1 MKSDR
6 TELIRRTLWI
16 VLILNLLVTLIKL
29 TLGLLSGA
37 LSVVADGMQSL
48 VDSASNVI
56 GLIGMWASARPPDD
70 NHPYG
75 HHKYE
80 TLAALSIGAL
90 SLLAV
95 YEIGKSILERAL
107 GSGALIEITPLTIG
121 LMAGTFIVNLGVT
134 IYETRLGQ
142 RLQSQV
148 LLADAAQTRANLLV
162 TLSVIASLI
171 GARFGFGWFDSAAA
185 LIVMGVILRSTF
197 AIWLDTSKILTDVI
211 TANPSDI
218 ERIALTVPHVH
229 HVDHVR
235 SRGLASAM
243 YVDLHVEVPPLMA
256 AEQAHSIASEVER
269 RLAEQ
274 IPGVVDAVV
283 HVEPARPEAPLSV
296 WQELSL
302 TLRNLAD
309 GMGLGLHDLHA
320 HVEPDGGYSI
330 ELHLELTDAQ
340 LTLRE
345 AHARADDFEQR
356 ARERLPAVRS
366 LTTHLEPLPTGLQNE
381 ADSATDFNQIRG
393 RIIQRVDKI
402 AGRGACHAVQI
413 HNINSHLTATLHI
426 TQPAL
431 QMLRQSHALAEKV
444 ERAIHAHEPRLDRV
458 VVHIEPPDQ
467 DC

>member
-1 MKSDR
+1 MNHDR
-6 TELIRRTLWI
+6 ASQIRRILWI
-16 VLILNLLVTLIKL
+16 VLALNLLVTFVKLSTGLIAGSL
-29 TLGLLSGA
+29 A
-37 LSVVADGMQSL
+37 VIADGVQSL

-56 GLIGMWASARPPDD
+56 GLIGMWVSARPPDD

-80 TLAALSIGAL
+80 AVAALGIGAL

-107 GSGALIEITPLTIG
+107 GGGALIEITPLTIG
-121 LMAGTFIVNLGVT
+121 LMALTFIVNLGVT

-148 LLADAAQTRANLLV
+148 LLADAAQTRANLFV
-162 TLSVIASLI
+162 TLSVIVSLI

-185 LIVMGVILRSTF
+185 LMVMGVILRSTF
-197 AIWLDTSKILTDVI
+197 VIWQDTSKILTDVI
-211 TANPSDI
+211 AANPKDV

-229 HVDHVR
+229 HVGQVR
-235 SRGLASAM
+235 SRGLANAM
-243 YVDLHVEVPPLMA
+243 YVDLHVEVPPQMA

-283 HVEPARPEAPLSV
+283 HIEPVRPEGPIPV
-296 WQELSL
+296 WQNLSL

-330 ELHLELTDAQ
+330 ELHLELDDAQ
-340 LTLRE
+340 LTLRD
-345 AHARADDFEQR
+345 AHALADEFEHR
-356 ARERLPAVRS
+356 AREHLPAVRS
-366 LTTHLEPLPTGLQNE
+366 LTTHLEPLPTVLRDE
-381 ADSATDFNQIRG
+381 AGSAADFDPIRQ
-393 RIIQRVDKI
+393 RIVQRADKI
-402 AGRGACHAVQI
+402 AGRGACHAVEI
-413 HNINSHLTATLHI
+413 HNVDGHLTATLHI

-431 QMLRQSHALAEKV
+431 QLLRQSHALAEKV
-444 ERAIHAHEPRLDRV
+444 ERAIHAREPRLDRV
-458 VVHIEPPDQ
+458 VVHIEPPE
-467 DC
+467 